1 MESKWLR
8 TLMAIAVA
16 ALVGCCAFPTSTPAP
31 VSSPTPV
38 SQPTSAPVEPA
49 TVAPTPLPVEPGGPP
64 AGDPFALVSQE
75 SMFSYLEDLTSI
87 QPYSGWR
94 NSGSEGEQEA
104 LDYVEGK
111 LGELQYLRGL
121 GLEVERQTFRV
132 FMATEL
138 WETRLHLVVHGQEVE
153 MPASG
158 LRGPRDGIAQTLR
171 FDSDGNLNDTE
182 RNPVVVEGPVV
193 LVKSSA
199 DVSGLTAQGLQGKV
213 VFVDYAA
220 VDRSVLDQEAMRVA
234 SDLLSKGPAGLVLVT
249 RFSNEPGASHGTF
262 VGDVSAFNFVE
273 IGTALPI
280 LYVRLEDL
288 APAGIRQWEDLGRVK
303 TARLTWDA
311 DVLSPARS
319 GNVVAR
325 IPPLSPPLAGGGGG
339 GMQAVI
345 LSAHVDSPN
354 SPGAL
359 DDGSGSAVLLE
370 VARVLDAARVQPATD
385 LYLVWFGSEEIG
397 IYGSGHFAATHQELL
412 DRTLAMLQMDMLSH
426 PLDGLP
432 AELTLTTWSYALSGD
447 GRLPW
452 PDYLAQA
459 AARRGIETQPV
470 DEPGLESDNGAVMG
484 FNVPNANLIYRS
496 EAMEQV
502 GPLHY
507 AAHVHDPYDTV
518 DLAREEGQVL
528 EQMAQVALAA
538 ALDTGRDAPDLRV
551 VPQPQGRAL
560 FVASHTEAVQM
571 APTGFIELGKALGM
585 AGLDVDMLPYGQA
598 VTPADLEHTDLV
610 VVLPVLDYP
619 SPEGDPNLYDEAWSA
634 EEVAALEGYVAGG
647 GLLVLTNSAYRLKLG
662 NTLYDPN
669 EDVNDANALAERFGI
684 SYGGTL
690 PGAQAR
696 AAGKSPLVAG
706 IGTLRFTE
714 GNGVAFTMAEGQVL
728 AQANGKA
735 VVGLVD
741 YGDGGGQVLVL
752 ADVGLLGAQWVEPL
766 RFWQNL
772 AEYARSCCQRI
783 MRTD

>member
-8 TLMAIAVA
+8 TLMAIALA
-16 ALVGCCAFPTSTPAP
+16 TLVGCCAFPTPTPAP
-31 VSSPTPV
+31 VPSPTPV

-49 TVAPTPLPVEPGGPP
+49 PPTPLPVEPGGPP

-111 LGELQYLRGL
+111 LGELPYLRGL
-121 GLEVERQTFRV
+121 GLELERQTFRV

-138 WETRLHLVVHGQEVE
+138 WETRLHLAVDGQEVE
-153 MPASG
+153 VPASG

-171 FDSDGNLNDTE
+171 FDSDGKLNDTE

-193 LVKSSA
+193 LVASSA
-199 DVSGLTAQGLQGKV
+199 DVSGLTAQELQGKV

-220 VDRSVLDQEAMRVA
+220 VDRSVLDQEAMKAA
-234 SDLLSKGPAGLVLVT
+234 SDLLGKGPAGLVLVT

-288 APAGIRQWEDLGRVK
+288 APAGINQWEDLGRVS

-325 IPPLSPPLAGGGGG
+325 IPGADPS
-339 GMQAVI
+339 QAVI

-370 VARVLDAARVQPATD
+370 VARVLDAARAQPATD

-397 IYGSGHFAATHQELL
+397 LYGSSHFAATHQELL
-412 DRTLAMLQMDMLSH
+412 DRTLAMLQMDMLSR

-452 PDYLAQA
+452 LDYLAQA
-459 AARRGIETQPV
+459 AARRGIEMQPV
-470 DEPGLESDNGAVMG
+470 DRTGPESDNGMFMG
-484 FNVPNANLIYRS
+484 FNVPNANLIYVS
-496 EAMEQV
+496 EAMEKV

-538 ALDTGRDAPDLRV
+538 ALDTGREAPDLRV

-560 FVASHTEAVQM
+560 FVASHTEAVHM
-571 APTGFIELGKALGM
+571 APTGFIELGKVLGM

-598 VTPADLEHTDLV
+598 VTPADLENTDLV
-610 VVLPVLDYP
+610 VVLPVLDYA
-619 SPEGDPNLYDEAWSA
+619 SPEGDPTLYDEAWSA
-634 EEVAALEGYVAGG
+634 EEVAALEGYVARG

-669 EDVNDANALAERFGI
+669 EDVGDANALAERFGI

-696 AAGKSPLVAG
+696 AAGESPLMAG

-728 AQANGKA
+728 AQANGKP

-772 AEYARSCCQRI
+772 AEYARSR
-783 MRTD
+783 

>member
-38 SQPTSAPVEPA
+38 SQPASTPVEPA
-49 TVAPTPLPVEPGGPP
+49 TVPPTPLPVEPGGPP

-75 SMFSYLEDLTSI
+75 SMFSYMEDLTSI

-94 NSGSEGEQEA
+94 NSATEGEQEA

-121 GLEVERQTFRV
+121 GLEVERQIFRV

-138 WETRLHLVVHGQEVE
+138 WETRLHLAVDGQEVE
-153 MPASG
+153 VPASG
-158 LRGPRDGIAQTLR
+158 LRGPRDGIAQALR
-171 FDSDGNLNDTE
+171 FDSDGKLNDTE
-182 RNPVVVEGPVV
+182 RNPTVVEGPVV
-193 LVKSSA
+193 LVASSA
-199 DVSGLTAQGLQGKV
+199 DVSGLTAQELQGKV

-234 SDLLSKGPAGLVLVT
+234 SDLLGKGPAGLVLVT

-288 APAGIRQWEDLGRVK
+288 APAGINRWEDLGRVN

-325 IPPLSPPLAGGGGG
+325 IPGADPT
-339 GMQAVI
+339 QAVI

-385 LYLVWFGSEEIG
+385 LYLVWFGSEELG
-397 IYGSGHFAATHQELL
+397 LYGSSHFAATHQELL
-412 DRTLAMLQMDMLSH
+412 DRTLAVLQMDMLSR

-452 PDYLAQA
+452 LDYLTQA

-470 DEPGLESDNGAVMG
+470 DQTGPESDNGAFMG
-484 FNVPNANLIYRS
+484 FNVPNANLIYKS
-496 EAMEQV
+496 KAMEQV

-538 ALDTGRDAPDLRV
+538 ALDTGQEAPDLRV

-560 FVASHTEAVQM
+560 FVASHTEAVHM
-571 APTGFIELGKALGM
+571 APTGFIELGKVLGM

-598 VTPADLEHTDLV
+598 VTPADLENTDLV
-610 VVLPVLDYP
+610 VVLPVLDYA
-619 SPEGDPNLYDEAWSA
+619 SPEGDPTLYDEAWSA
-634 EEVAALEGYVAGG
+634 EEVGALEGYVAGG

-669 EDVNDANALAERFGI
+669 GDVADVNTLAERFGI

-696 AAGKSPLVAG
+696 AAEESPLMAG
-706 IGTLRFTE
+706 IGTLKFTE

-741 YGDGGGQVLVL
+741 YGDRGGQVLVL

-772 AEYARSCCQRI
+772 AEYAEAR
-783 MRTD
+783 

>member
-8 TLMAIAVA
+8 TLMAIALA
-16 ALVGCCAFPTSTPAP
+16 TLVGCCAFPTPTPAP
-31 VSSPTPV
+31 VPSPTPV

-49 TVAPTPLPVEPGGPP
+49 PPTPLPVEPGGPP

-111 LGELQYLRGL
+111 LGELPYLRGL
-121 GLEVERQTFRV
+121 GLELERQTFRV

-138 WETRLHLVVHGQEVE
+138 WETRLHLAVDGQEVE
-153 MPASG
+153 VPASG

-171 FDSDGNLNDTE
+171 FDSDGKLNDTE

-193 LVKSSA
+193 LVASSA
-199 DVSGLTAQGLQGKV
+199 DVSGLTAQELQGKV

-220 VDRSVLDQEAMRVA
+220 VDRSVLDQEAMKAA
-234 SDLLSKGPAGLVLVT
+234 SDLLGKGPAGLVLVT

-288 APAGIRQWEDLGRVK
+288 APAGINQWEDLGRVS

-325 IPPLSPPLAGGGGG
+325 IPGADPS
-339 GMQAVI
+339 QAVI

-397 IYGSGHFAATHQELL
+397 LYGSGHFAATHQELL
-412 DRTLAMLQMDMLSH
+412 DRTLAMLQMDMLSR

-452 PDYLAQA
+452 LDYLTQA

-470 DEPGLESDNGAVMG
+470 DRTGLESDNGAVMG
-484 FNVPNANLIYRS
+484 FNVPNANLIYVS
-496 EAMEQV
+496 EAMEKV

-518 DLAREEGQVL
+518 DLAREEGEVL
-528 EQMAQVALAA
+528 EQMALVALAA
-538 ALDTGRDAPDLRV
+538 ALDTGQEAPDLRV
-551 VPQPQGRAL
+551 VPRPQGRAL
-560 FVASHTEAVQM
+560 FVASHTEAAHM
-571 APTGFIELGKALGM
+571 APTGFIELGKVLGM

-598 VTPADLEHTDLV
+598 VTPADLENTDLV

-619 SPEGDPNLYDEAWSA
+619 SPEGDPDLYDEAWSA

-669 EDVNDANALAERFGI
+669 EDVADANALAERFGI

-696 AAGKSPLVAG
+696 VAGESPLMAGVA
-706 IGTLRFTE
+706 TLKFTE
-714 GNGVAFTMAEGQVL
+714 GNGVAFTMEEGQVL

-741 YGDGGGQVLVL
+741 YGDEGGQVLVL

-772 AEYARSCCQRI
+772 GEYARSR
-783 MRTD
+783 